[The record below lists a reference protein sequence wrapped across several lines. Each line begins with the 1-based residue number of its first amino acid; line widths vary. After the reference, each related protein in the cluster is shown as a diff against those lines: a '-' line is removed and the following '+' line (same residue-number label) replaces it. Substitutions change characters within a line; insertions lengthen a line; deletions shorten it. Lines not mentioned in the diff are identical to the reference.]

1 MEAEMPVPQFLY
13 KVKNT
18 FIEADLKDD
27 DSFSDLDLEEFIPR
41 RQITEPT
48 PRTLPFFEAPHL
60 NAEAKDQVKDIEQD
74 SVCLDKIKAIEY
86 FGSSGSELE
95 TGRQTSE
102 PFEPEWEP
110 DFQPQQPYV
119 GSTYIQPMVGSAAD
133 SYWPNW
139 NEQTPMQGNY
149 NRFAA
154 EQSTVTWQNAAPSM
168 GYEMPP
174 LLYPAVN
181 TMGMHSLPAGSL
193 PPGSLQEHRIQE
205 ARSAPVTPLASQK
218 DKMVRRRRRES
229 LIDVAARRQKQQAQQ
244 AARPRKKPTKR
255 QQELPGDYADVEDI
269 PTIGSPT
276 RFCSKCGDECKSHFK
291 FCKHC
296 GTPVS

>member
-1 MEAEMPVPQFLY
+1 MAAEMPVPQFLF

-18 FIEADLKDD
+18 FIEAGLKDD
-27 DSFSDLDLEEFIPR
+27 DSCSDLDLEDFIPR

-48 PRTLPFFEAPHL
+48 PPTLPLFEVPTL
-60 NAEAKDQVKDIEQD
+60 NAEVKDQVKDIEQD
-74 SVCLDKIKAIEY
+74 SVCIDKIKGIEY

-95 TGRQTSE
+95 NGRQTSE

-110 DFQPQQPYV
+110 DFQLHKAVEQQPYV
-119 GSTYIQPMVGSAAD
+119 RSTEWPLLGSAEP
-133 SYWPNW
+133 YWSNW
-139 NEQTPMQGNY
+139 NEQTQLQGNY
-149 NRFAA
+149 NSFAA
-154 EQSTVTWQNAAPSM
+154 DQSSVTWQNAPPPM

-174 LLYPAVN
+174 LLYPTVN
-181 TMGMHSLPAGSL
+181 TMGMHSLAGS
-193 PPGSLQEHRIQE
+193 SLSDQRIQE
-205 ARSAPVTPLASQK
+205 ARSAPVSPVNNQK
-218 DKMVRRRRRES
+218 KTMVRRRRRES

-244 AARPRKKPTKR
+244 AARPRKKASKR
-255 QQELPGDYADVEDI
+255 PQELPGDYADVEDI
-269 PTIGSPT
+269 PTRDTPP